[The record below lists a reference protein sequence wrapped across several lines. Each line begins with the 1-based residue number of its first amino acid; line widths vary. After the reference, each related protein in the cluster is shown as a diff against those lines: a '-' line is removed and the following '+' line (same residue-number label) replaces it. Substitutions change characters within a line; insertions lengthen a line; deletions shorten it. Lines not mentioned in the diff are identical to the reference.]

1 MGAAEGLLFSVALP
15 AEVGVFVR
23 THVLCQVTGL
33 TEVLPTSWVFAWE
46 GAFSRVN
53 SDVLDEIGGLGKGL
67 ATAFVLALIPAG
79 KLATLGAGADNI
91 HGSRSEGEDVDGS
104 LRWTRFKRPRGRS
117 LWRHLLFFL

>member
-1 MGAAEGLLFSVALP
+1 MLSPYLLHPPPPITTRS
-15 AEVGVFVR
+15 
-23 THVLCQVTGL
+23 TY
-33 TEVLPTSWVFAWE
+33 
-46 GAFSRVN
+46 
-53 SDVLDEIGGLGKGL
+53 LGKGL

-117 LWRHLLFFL
+117 LWRHLCSSNVDEQE